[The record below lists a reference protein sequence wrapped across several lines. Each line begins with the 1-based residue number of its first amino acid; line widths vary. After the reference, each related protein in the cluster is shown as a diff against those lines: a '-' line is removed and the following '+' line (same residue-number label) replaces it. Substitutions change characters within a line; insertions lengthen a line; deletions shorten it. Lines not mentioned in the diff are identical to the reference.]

1 MPRGV
6 RVTTPASS
14 SDERGAMASM
24 ATLADT
30 VDVVS
35 RYTPPSDDQPE
46 SPLRRRPR
54 SVRIGVW
61 VLLVGVVALVFAD
74 VFAALL

>member
-1 MPRGV
+1 MRLLAGSG
-6 RVTTPASS
+6 AS
-14 SDERGAMASM
+14 
-24 ATLADT
+24 ADT
-30 VDVVS
+30 VAGVA

>member
-1 MPRGV
+1 MGV
-6 RVTTPASS
+6 WVEA
-14 SDERGAMASM
+14 G
-24 ATLADT
+24 T
-30 VDVVS
+30 VDLVP
-35 RYTPPSDDQPE
+35 RYTPPSDDHEE
-46 SPLRRRPR
+46 SPLRRRPL